1 MKNIELSDWGYTEPK
16 KMTESDLNRI
26 DTEINRDSVKIGVS
40 HTRDGRAKL
49 CRKKYVGVS
58 SLPSGR
64 IVEIKPKAAEG
75 NLLNLLRYASGTDVE
90 IIENQEEFKEGSNFI
105 QAVAQ
110 LFLDEMETLLR
121 SGLRKEYVRKESKE
135 KYVRGQINEQKQLQT
150 HGAVV
155 TDFECS
161 FEELSHDNEL
171 NQAILYSTAV
181 LARIVQDQVLESEL
195 IHFRELLRKKITLR
209 KVEPVELN
217 DIELNRLNEEYKQIL
232 QLCETV
238 INSSFVQSMESGNS
252 SSYSFFIDMEKVF
265 EKVVERAFKEIVEN
279 QGYNVCP
286 QDKTN
291 NLLRGGNSS
300 VNMFPDIVLKNGE
313 NSILVAD
320 AKWKTSTENADVYQL
335 VAYELAHETSG
346 LLIYPEQEGDIEDKY
361 TMKTGGDLQL
371 LEIPTKKRETFKE
384 WHRELKKN
392 LEEVLR
398 NLDLED

>member
-16 KMTESDLNRI
+16 EMTESDLNRI

-64 IVEIKPKAAEG
+64 IVKINPKAAEG

-90 IIENQEEFKEGSNFI
+90 IIENQEEFKEGSKFI
-105 QAVAQ
+105 QAIAQ
-110 LFLDEMETLLR
+110 LFLDEIETLLR

-195 IHFRELLRKKITLR
+195 IYFRELLRKKITLR

-320 AKWKTSTENADVYQL
+320 AKWKTSTENADIYQL

-384 WHRELKKN
+384 WRRELKKN

>member
-16 KMTESDLNRI
+16 EMTESDLNRI

-279 QGYNVCP
+279 QGYNVWP

-320 AKWKTSTENADVYQL
+320 AKWKTSTENADIYQL

-346 LLIYPEQEGDIEDKY
+346 LLIYPEQEGEIEDKY
-361 TMKTGGDLQL
+361 TMKTGADLQL